1 MNTQRLDRIKEWYV
15 NAQVNL
21 FYMLIALLEETE
33 TREDA

>member
-15 NAQVNL
+15 NAQANL
-21 FYMLIALLEETE
+21 FDILIFLIEEAN